1 MRRSSKV
8 SMLRKTDIFKL
19 EADKAE
25 KIYVDGEF
33 KRV

>member
-1 MRRSSKV
+1 MKQKAD
-8 SMLRKTDIFKL
+8 KTDIFKL